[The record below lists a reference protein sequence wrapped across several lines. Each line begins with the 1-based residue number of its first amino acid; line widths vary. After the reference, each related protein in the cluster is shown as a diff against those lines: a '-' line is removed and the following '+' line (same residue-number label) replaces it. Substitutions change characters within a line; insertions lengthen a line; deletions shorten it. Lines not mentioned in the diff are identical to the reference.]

1 MNNGS
6 SQQQYEAQ
14 SLTEPFWCTYTAN
27 RILFQ
32 PISSDEQRKQQK
44 IWKRVRIFILY
55 RASCV
60 LLLLLLFLRIE
71 NKANHCDLRDIMFV
85 CGKLFL
91 KFELVKWHLESCK
104 RYHCIVWLICVLL
117 IFFLFIRIISIVFDC
132 DVVGVFFCTEK
143 LLSSCPPPQS
153 YIGIG
158 FPLFSSFMNKCTYI
172 TSNLNWLLLLQNS
185 LMWDDNR
192 RLDGKFAS

>member
-1 MNNGS
+1 MHIYGKS
-6 SQQQYEAQ
+6 H
-14 SLTEPFWCTYTAN
+14 SLPADIKRRATKTTKNMKTCTH
-27 RILFQ
+27 FHF
-32 PISSDEQRKQQK
+32 ISRE
-44 IWKRVRIFILY
+44 L
-55 RASCV
+55 CV
-60 LLLLLLFLRIE
+60 VCCCCCCFFLRIE